1 MTKLQTI
8 SDKNTKSFKIKKLL
22 VKKLNKEQFKKDN
35 LIIVIGG
42 DGFMLQTLK
51 KNKNSKKLFYGINSG
66 NYGFLMNKFSSKNII
81 KNLSKANMVSIYPL
95 EMIVKNKSNQARKSL
110 AINEVSILR
119 QSRQAASLSIKQ
131 GSRQIIK
138 KLVSDGVLVS
148 TPAGSTAYNLSV
160 HGPILSLH
168 SKKLSISPISAF
180 RPRRWKGKIVNDKS
194 KIIITNLD
202 PSKRPISAVADNL
215 EVRNAKSITVKTNN
229 KIKEFIF
236 QISNTEKIYLSK
248 NSEDLKFNE
257 KILSVKLDKKI
268 IYKENII
275 LQSLYKAATDQNIPP
290 NTIIEFA
297 RIYGFQVDFQRDIR
311 KEDKFQ
317 IMYEVFIDEN
327 KKIIETGEIL
337 FANLKLSGQD
347 NSLYYFDKENLE
359 GHYDKNGKSV
369 QKALMKSPINGAR
382 LSSSF
387 GMRKHPIDGYNKM
400 HRGTDFAAPKGTPI
414 MASGNGIVKKAG
426 WCGGGGNCV
435 KIRHNSTYET
445 VYAHMSKFARG
456 IKNGVRVKQGQTI
469 GYVGSTGKS
478 TGPHLHYEVIVNGK
492 KVNSQKLKL
501 PSGKVLKGKNREYF
515 ETAKIKLDVLKSEK
529 IIGLN

>member
-1 MTKLQTI
+1 MLK
-8 SDKNTKSFKIKKLL
+8 KIKSSLL
-22 VKKLNKEQFKKDN
+22 NNLNIFGLIL
-35 LIIVIGG
+35 LIIFTIIVA
-42 DGFMLQTLK
+42 TL
-51 KNKNSKKLFYGINSG
+51 
-66 NYGFLMNKFSSKNII
+66 
-81 KNLSKANMVSIYPL
+81 
-95 EMIVKNKSNQARKSL
+95 SNHQ
-110 AINEVSILR
+110 
-119 QSRQAASLSIKQ
+119 
-131 GSRQIIK
+131 
-138 KLVSDGVLVS
+138 
-148 TPAGSTAYNLSV
+148 
-160 HGPILSLH
+160 
-168 SKKLSISPISAF
+168 KKLSKNQHNNIIDNIYF
-180 RPRRWKGKIVNDKS
+180 KKTLNEIVN
-194 KIIITNLD
+194 
-202 PSKRPISAVADNL
+202 NL
-215 EVRNAKSITVKTNN
+215 EPRYKKYNHKIKSGETFDKILDSYSINKNEINAIKQSLSKKVDINKLNTNQKIHIILDKTNN
-229 KIKEFIF
+229 KIKEFVF

-248 NSEDLKFNE
+248 NSEDLEFDE
-257 KILSVKLDKKI
+257 KILSIKLDKKI

-501 PSGKVLKGKNREYF
+501 PSGKVLKGKDREYF